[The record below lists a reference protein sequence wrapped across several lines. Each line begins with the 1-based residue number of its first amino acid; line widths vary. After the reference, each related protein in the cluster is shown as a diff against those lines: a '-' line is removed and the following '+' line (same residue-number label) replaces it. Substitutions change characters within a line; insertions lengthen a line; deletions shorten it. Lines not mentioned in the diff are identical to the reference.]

1 MAESAKHDSQT
12 LPRSW
17 AQQNPILVCLRAKVC
32 VNRWLL
38 RTDHAMK
45 RTCRVAFGAIRLLS
59 RGAFDRGRL
68 WCFCYN
74 CSNGA
79 VLRCEDTYRL
89 IQDLATRKRCQD
101 LLM

>member
-1 MAESAKHDSQT
+1 MVESAKHDSQT

-74 CSNGA
+74 YLIGVVQGYTA
-79 VLRCEDTYRL
+79 TYQL
-89 IQDLATRKRCQD
+89 IRDLATQICCQG